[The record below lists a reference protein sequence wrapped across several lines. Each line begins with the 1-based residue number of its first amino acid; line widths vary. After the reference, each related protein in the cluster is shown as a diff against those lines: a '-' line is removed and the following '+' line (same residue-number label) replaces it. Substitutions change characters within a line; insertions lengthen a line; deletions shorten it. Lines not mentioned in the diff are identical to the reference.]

1 MFKINKNSIFFSL
14 SIVFLIS
21 MILIIASF
29 AFLMQSNH
37 KFEELNAGKKYH
49 SIVKMVMHEARY
61 SGEITSELED
71 ELSEMNFEV
80 IKSPMEFNEIL
91 ENAHKKFR
99 LGRDEH
105 GNMKVLEY
113 KNFIYLDIE
122 IHENHFLLKDKNE
135 AKSATFLI
143 MVVFGL
149 ILLSFIFV
157 FIMTLKKLYPI
168 KKLQEKVAS
177 LGDEDFD
184 FSCFESE
191 KKDEV
196 SLLAQEFSKSAKK
209 LEEIKEARNIFIR
222 NIMHELKTPITKGKF
237 LLELP
242 NDEENKLLMQKVFYR
257 LESLINEFAS
267 IEELISVKNFQTKEY
282 FIADIVDNAIDL
294 MINIEDKVDLSIE
307 DEKINVHFKLFSIA
321 VKNLLDNGIKYS
333 QTKRVTLNAS
343 KDKIE
348 FINDGKPLKYQLE
361 YYFEPFKKENT
372 NDDSFGL
379 GLYIT
384 NHILKA
390 HNFKLEYKYENEKNI
405 FTIEFPKN

>member
-1 MFKINKNSIFFSL
+1 
-14 SIVFLIS
+14 

-29 AFLMQSNH
+29 IFLVKSNT
-37 KFEELNAGKKYH
+37 KFEELNTAKKYH
-49 SIVKMVMHEARY
+49 SIEKMVMHESRY
-61 SGEITSELED
+61 NGKITSEVEN
-71 ELSEMNFEV
+71 ELGEMNFEV
-80 IKSPMEFNEIL
+80 IKSQIEFDEIL
-91 ENAHKKFR
+91 KNAHSKFR
-99 LGRDEH
+99 LNRDEH
-105 GNMKVLEY
+105 RKMKILEY
-113 KNFIYLDIE
+113 KDFTYLDIE
-122 IHENHFLLKDKNE
+122 TCENHFLLQDKNE
-135 AKSATFLI
+135 VKSATFLI
-143 MVVFGL
+143 MVIFGL

-157 FIMTLKKLYPI
+157 FILTLKKLYPI
-168 KKLQEKVAS
+168 KKLQEKVVS

-184 FSCFESE
+184 FSCFEND

-209 LEEIKEARNIFIR
+209 LEEIKEARNVFIR

-237 LLELP
+237 LIELP
-242 NDEENKLLMQKVFYR
+242 NDSENKLLMQKVFYR

-282 FIADIVDNAIDL
+282 FLADVVDNAIDL
-294 MINIEDKVDLSIE
+294 MLNIEDKVDLMIE
-307 DEKINVHFKLFSIA
+307 DEKIAVHFKLFSIA

-333 QTKRVTLNAS
+333 QTKRVTVNAS
-343 KDKIE
+343 KEKIE

-372 NDDSFGL
+372 NNEGFGL

-390 HNFKLEYKYENEKNI
+390 HNLEFEYRYEDEKNI
-405 FTIEFPKN
+405 FTISFLKVK